1 MRILHVTPIYEP
13 AWKAGGVVR
22 STSLLC
28 KALAELGHKGT
39 KRVLLRECKT

>member
-1 MRILHVTPIYEP
+1 MNILHVTPVYEP

-28 KALAELGHKGT
+28 RALAELGQKQT
-39 KRVLLRECKT
+39 KRVLLKECKT